1 MRRFRLLLS
10 VVVAVLLTAI
20 NASGQQAR
28 EPAEVRRGQLQRVI
42 EVQERYTR
50 QLVSNP
56 LVFGTGVSVDQSGRG
71 MVKVFT
77 RAAGVRGVPRRLEG
91 IDIVVEEMEPFMA
104 LHTFHAG
111 TSGGTAVAAA
121 AFDTTARY
129 RPAPVGVS
137 TGHPDITAGTIGARV
152 KDVWGNVYALSN
164 NHVYANVN
172 AASIGDNVLQPGAF
186 DGGID
191 PDDAFGTLWD
201 FVPLKPGI
209 FQVNVVD
216 AAIALSSAGELDNAT
231 PPDGYGVPRSQ
242 PVAARVNMPVMK
254 YGRTTRLT
262 KGRISAINVFTI
274 VGYGPDY
281 YLWFDRQILISGS
294 GFSGGGDS
302 GSLVVAARGAIA
314 RRPVGLLFAGNSTTT
329 LANPIGAVLNQLGVT
344 IDGEG

>member
-1 MRRFRLLLS
+1 MHRFRLLLS
-10 VVVAVLLTAI
+10 VVVAVLLTTI
-20 NASGQQAR
+20 NASGQQTR
-28 EPAEVRRGQLQRVI
+28 EPAEVRRAQLQRVI
-42 EVQERYTR
+42 EVQERHTR
-50 QLVSNP
+50 ELVSNP
-56 LVFGTGVSVDQSGRG
+56 LVFGTGVSVDASGRG
-71 MVKVFT
+71 RVKVFT
-77 RAAGVRGVPRRLEG
+77 RAAGVRGIPRRLEG
-91 IDIVVEEMEPFMA
+91 IDVVVEEMEPFMA
-104 LHTFHAG
+104 LHTLEPGAG
-111 TSGGTAVAAA
+111 TAAAAA

-129 RPAPVGVS
+129 RPAPIGVS

-186 DGGID
+186 DGGAD

-201 FVPLKPGI
+201 FVALKPSI

-216 AAIALSSAGELDNAT
+216 AAIARSTVGELDNAT
-231 PPDGYGVPRSQ
+231 PPDGYGLPRSQ

-254 YGRTTRLT
+254 YGRTTGLT
-262 KGRISAINVFTI
+262 MGRVSAINVFTI

-281 YLWFDRQILISGS
+281 YLWFDRQILISGN
-294 GFSGGGDS
+294 GFSAGGDS
-302 GSLVVAARGAIA
+302 GSLVVAARGGIA

-329 LANPIGAVLNQLGVT
+329 LANPINAVLNQLGVT